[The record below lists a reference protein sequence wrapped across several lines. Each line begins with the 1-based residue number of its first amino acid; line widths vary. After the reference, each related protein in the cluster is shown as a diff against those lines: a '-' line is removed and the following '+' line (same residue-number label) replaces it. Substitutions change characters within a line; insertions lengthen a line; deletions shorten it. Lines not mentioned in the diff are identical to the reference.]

1 MRGIVFFLRVHLCD
15 NSIICSHSFRHYYNI
30 ITLHTSLQIY
40 KTTAMFEIQFT
51 TENEF
56 STEDIYHIEEASS
69 LYLNELLTNEESLP
83 FVEQPDSIIDVTVEV
98 QSQEVNGN
106 EISLDSEVTVIHYG
120 NVGIIDLA
128 ALFTFLVN
136 RNNTDSRFIYLDY
149 LFQPD
154 ATIELISF
162 DFVSES
168 IAMASNI
175 TATSDMDMQ
184 NSKYSGNEK
193 TLLIVTT
200 FLSITLFGMSAIL
213 IWVGGGWLMLRK
225 KVQVLLLRDE
235 ELTRMTQ
242 NHHQQNH
249 HQRGGIQ
256 SKPTAE
262 TEGGDEE
269 DPDNSRSNESQSHL
283 TNPSGMLGV
292 NDHRDNGS
300 SEKGPI
306 SVYGLGVR
314 TPAKIGDTSDDFDTP
329 MSVMS
334 TYSSYSDT
342 GRAPMGIMSMRKLV
356 PSTQFLESQHDQDQ
370 DSDSDHDQNET
381 MEVEQSFA
389 GMKKL
394 EY

>member
-1 MRGIVFFLRVHLCD
+1 ML
-15 NSIICSHSFRHYYNI
+15 
-30 ITLHTSLQIY
+30 TLHTSLQIY
-40 KTTAMFEIQFT
+40 KTTALFEIEFT
-51 TENEF
+51 AGSEF

-83 FVEQPDSIIDVTVEV
+83 FVEQPDSIIDVNVDV
-98 QSQEVNGN
+98 QTQEVNGN
-106 EISLDSEVTVIHYG
+106 EISLESEVTVIHYG

-136 RNNTDSRFIYLDY
+136 RNNTDSRFVYLDY

-168 IAMASNI
+168 ITMASNI
-175 TATSDMDMQ
+175 TAISDMEMQ
-184 NSKYSGNEK
+184 NSKYTGNEK

-242 NHHQQNH
+242 NHH
-249 HQRGGIQ
+249 RGHIQ

-292 NDHRDNGS
+292 NNHCDNGS
-300 SEKGPI
+300 SERGGPMSI
-306 SVYGLGVR
+306 YGLGVR
-314 TPAKIGDTSDDFDTP
+314 TPAKIGDTSDDVDTP

-334 TYSSYSDT
+334 TYSNYSDT

-370 DSDSDHDQNET
+370 DSDSYSDHDQDET

>member
-1 MRGIVFFLRVHLCD
+1 M
-15 NSIICSHSFRHYYNI
+15 NSIFLFVVAFALGVVTTPAMATENNDPS
-30 ITLHTSLQIY
+30 IY
-40 KTTAMFEIQFT
+40 KTTALFEIEFT
-51 TENEF
+51 AGSEF

-83 FVEQPDSIIDVTVEV
+83 FVEQPDSIIDVNVDV
-98 QSQEVNGN
+98 QTQEVNGK
-106 EISLDSEVTVIHYG
+106 EISLESEVTVIHYG

-136 RNNTDSRFIYLDY
+136 RNNTDSRFVYLDY

-168 IAMASNI
+168 ITMASNI
-175 TATSDMDMQ
+175 TAISDMEMQ
-184 NSKYSGNEK
+184 NSKYTGNEK

-242 NHHQQNH
+242 NHH
-249 HQRGGIQ
+249 RGHIQ

-292 NDHRDNGS
+292 NNHCDNGS
-300 SEKGPI
+300 SERGGPMSI
-306 SVYGLGVR
+306 YGLGER
-314 TPAKIGDTSDDFDTP
+314 TPAKIGDTSDDVDTP

-334 TYSSYSDT
+334 TYSNYSDT

-370 DSDSDHDQNET
+370 DSDSYSDHDQDET

>member
-1 MRGIVFFLRVHLCD
+1 MML
-15 NSIICSHSFRHYYNI
+15 
-30 ITLHTSLQIY
+30 TLHTSLQIY
-40 KTTAMFEIQFT
+40 KTTALFEIEFT
-51 TENEF
+51 AGSEF

-83 FVEQPDSIIDVTVEV
+83 FVEQPDSIIDVNVDV
-98 QSQEVNGN
+98 QTQEVNGN
-106 EISLDSEVTVIHYG
+106 EISLESEVTVIHYG

-136 RNNTDSRFIYLDY
+136 RNNTDSRFVYLDY

-168 IAMASNI
+168 ITMASNI
-175 TATSDMDMQ
+175 TAISDMEMQ
-184 NSKYSGNEK
+184 NSKYTGNEK

-242 NHHQQNH
+242 NHH
-249 HQRGGIQ
+249 RGHIQ

-292 NDHRDNGS
+292 NNHCDNGS
-300 SEKGPI
+300 SERGGPMSI
-306 SVYGLGVR
+306 YGLGER
-314 TPAKIGDTSDDFDTP
+314 TPAKIGDTSDDVDTP

-334 TYSSYSDT
+334 TYSNYSDT

-370 DSDSDHDQNET
+370 DSDSYSDHDQDET